1 MIHAVF
7 FDIGGT
13 VHTQDATP
21 ESDRDYIRRLW
32 CFLHMNHIYTAET
45 PEQLLEHINAG
56 AKAYKSYTEQEL
68 IELPPDMIWQKFFLK
83 DFDIPAEK
91 LAGLGEELCYMFDRY
106 RKHIVKREG
115 LKETLEALRQR
126 GYRLGV
132 ISNLMST
139 TFVPRI
145 LEEHGIA
152 QYFETITMS
161 SVCGIRKPR
170 PEIFEIALNEMR
182 IGKEQAAYVGDT
194 ISRDVRGVRNAGWP
208 LMIQTYLIVFP
219 LLDMISTSFTLAQ
232 KDARLA
238 GGTAGSFT
246 LYYWQRL
253 LGSALTK
260 QMLLQPLL
268 NSLLIGVC
276 VSFFAILI
284 GSVLAWLMVRTDLPF
299 KPFFSLAVII
309 PYMIPS
315 WCKSQAWLTMFK
327 TERIGGAPGFL
338 MSLGINVPDWLA
350 YGPIAIITVLS
361 LHYYA
366 YAYLLVSA
374 ALNSIN
380 SELEEMGEIQG
391 AGKATI
397 LRKIT
402 FPLVLPAML
411 SAVILTFSKA
421 IGTFGVIN
429 YLGSKVNFVTLSS
442 QLYMNS
448 KSQNTQTAFAMALI
462 MICIASISVFVN
474 QKLIGSR
481 KSYATIGGKGGRS
494 TPIRLGKHKPL
505 ITAVLFLFF
514 VFGIIMPIAL
524 LILESFM
531 LRQGDYSLS
540 NLTLHYWIGDPIATV
555 MEGQPGIFKNANFIN
570 SLINSLK
577 LTFVNGVFGTI
588 FGQIIGYICA
598 KGRGKLHGKVVEQLV
613 FIPYLIPSIAFG
625 GIFLSMFS
633 APQQLFGVTLV
644 PSLYGTF
651 ALLTITSVVKHLPFA
666 SRAGTSNMLQIGGEL
681 EEAAEIAGAGFFKRF
696 IRIVFPLSKGGFVSG
711 FMLIFVSIM
720 KELDLIILLMTP
732 KTSTL
737 PYLAFQYQNSNSPQ
751 ASDCVAIVMFSIV
764 FLVYALANIFGD
776 ADLAKSMG
784 G

>member
-1 MIHAVF
+1 MKPK
-7 FDIGGT
+7 D
-13 VHTQDATP
+13 QNY
-21 ESDRDYIRRLW
+21 SKSRRLKNQIKAVVTNPYN
-32 CFLHMNHIYTAET
+32 LIVLIAIV
-45 PEQLLEHINAG
+45 LL
-56 AKAYKSYTEQEL
+56 
-68 IELPPDMIWQKFFLK
+68 
-83 DFDIPAEK
+83 
-91 LAGLGEELCYMFDRY
+91 
-106 RKHIVKREG
+106 
-115 LKETLEALRQR
+115 
-126 GYRLGV
+126 
-132 ISNLMST
+132 
-139 TFVPRI
+139 
-145 LEEHGIA
+145 
-152 QYFETITMS
+152 
-161 SVCGIRKPR
+161 
-170 PEIFEIALNEMR
+170 
-182 IGKEQAAYVGDT
+182 
-194 ISRDVRGVRNAGWP
+194 
-208 LMIQTYLIVFP
+208 TYLIVFP

-260 QMLLQPLL
+260 QMLLQPLF

-350 YGPIAIITVLS
+350 YGPVAIITVLS

-494 TPIRLGKHKPL
+494 TPVSYTHLDVYKRQVIRSS
-505 ITAVLFLFF
+505 TARW
-514 VFGIIMPIAL
+514 A
-524 LILESFM
+524 
-531 LRQGDYSLS
+531 
-540 NLTLHYWIGDPIATV
+540 
-555 MEGQPGIFKNANFIN
+555 
-570 SLINSLK
+570 
-577 LTFVNGVFGTI
+577 
-588 FGQIIGYICA
+588 
-598 KGRGKLHGKVVEQLV
+598 
-613 FIPYLIPSIAFG
+613 
-625 GIFLSMFS
+625 
-633 APQQLFGVTLV
+633 
-644 PSLYGTF
+644 
-651 ALLTITSVVKHLPFA
+651 
-666 SRAGTSNMLQIGGEL
+666 TSNM
-681 EEAAEIAGAGFFKRF
+681 AM
-696 IRIVFPLSKGGFVSG
+696 LSS
-711 FMLIFVSIM
+711 
-720 KELDLIILLMTP
+720 
-732 KTSTL
+732 
-737 PYLAFQYQNSNSPQ
+737 
-751 ASDCVAIVMFSIV
+751 
-764 FLVYALANIFGD
+764 
-776 ADLAKSMG
+776 
-784 G
+784 

>member
-1 MIHAVF
+1 MKPK
-7 FDIGGT
+7 D
-13 VHTQDATP
+13 QNY
-21 ESDRDYIRRLW
+21 SKSRRLK
-32 CFLHMNHIYTAET
+32 N
-45 PEQLLEHINAG
+45 QL
-56 AKAYKSYTEQEL
+56 KAVVTNPYNVIVL
-68 IELPPDMIWQKFFLK
+68 I
-83 DFDIPAEK
+83 A
-91 LAGLGEELCYMFDRY
+91 
-106 RKHIVKREG
+106 IV
-115 LKETLEALRQR
+115 LL
-126 GYRLGV
+126 
-132 ISNLMST
+132 
-139 TFVPRI
+139 
-145 LEEHGIA
+145 
-152 QYFETITMS
+152 
-161 SVCGIRKPR
+161 
-170 PEIFEIALNEMR
+170 
-182 IGKEQAAYVGDT
+182 
-194 ISRDVRGVRNAGWP
+194 
-208 LMIQTYLIVFP
+208 TYLIVLP
-219 LLDMISTSFTLAQ
+219 LLDMISTTFTLAQ
-232 KDARLA
+232 RDVRQSGGVA
-238 GGTAGSFT
+238 GAFT

-253 LGSALTK
+253 LASNLTTK
-260 QMLLQPLL
+260 LLVQPLL
-268 NSLLIGVC
+268 NSLLIGFC
-276 VSFFAILI
+276 VSVCAITI

-299 KPFFSLAVII
+299 KKFFSLAVII

-327 TERIGGAPGFL
+327 TERIGGSPGFL

-350 YGPIAIITVLS
+350 YGPVAIITVLS

-366 YAYLLVSA
+366 YAYLLVSS

-391 AGKATI
+391 AGKAMI

-494 TPIRLGKHKPL
+494 TPIRLGAQKPIITIVL
-505 ITAVLFLFF
+505 IAFFAV
-514 VFGIIMPIAL
+514 GIIMPIL
-524 LILESFM
+524 ILILESFM
-531 LRQGDYSLS
+531 LKQGTYSLA
-540 NLTLHYWIGDPIATV
+540 NFTTYYWVGDGSRKEI
-555 MEGQPGIFKNANFIN
+555 MEGLPGIFRNPNFIN
-570 SLINSLK
+570 ALINSLK
-577 LTFVNGVFGTI
+577 LTFVNGIFGTI

-598 KGRGKLHGKVVEQLV
+598 KGRGKLHGRVVEQLV

-633 APQQLFGVTLV
+633 RPQTLFGVTLV

-681 EEAAEIAGAGFFKRF
+681 EEAAAIAGAGFFKRF
-696 IRIVFPLSKGGFVSG
+696 VRIVFPLSKGGFISG

-720 KELDLIILLMTP
+720 KELDLIILIMTP

-737 PYLAFQYQNSNSPQ
+737 PYLAFQYSNGNSPQ
-751 ASDCVAIVMFSIV
+751 ASNCVAIVMFSIV

>member
-1 MIHAVF
+1 MKPKE
-7 FDIGGT
+7 
-13 VHTQDATP
+13 QNY
-21 ESDRDYIRRLW
+21 SRSRRLKNQVKAVVTNPYNVIV
-32 CFLHMNHIYTAET
+32 LIAIV
-45 PEQLLEHINAG
+45 LL
-56 AKAYKSYTEQEL
+56 
-68 IELPPDMIWQKFFLK
+68 
-83 DFDIPAEK
+83 
-91 LAGLGEELCYMFDRY
+91 
-106 RKHIVKREG
+106 
-115 LKETLEALRQR
+115 
-126 GYRLGV
+126 
-132 ISNLMST
+132 
-139 TFVPRI
+139 
-145 LEEHGIA
+145 
-152 QYFETITMS
+152 
-161 SVCGIRKPR
+161 
-170 PEIFEIALNEMR
+170 
-182 IGKEQAAYVGDT
+182 
-194 ISRDVRGVRNAGWP
+194 
-208 LMIQTYLIVFP
+208 TYLIVLP

-238 GGTAGSFT
+238 GGQAGDFT
-246 LYYWQRL
+246 LYYWHRL
-253 LGSALTK
+253 LASELTG
-260 QMLLQPLL
+260 QMLVEPLL
-268 NSLLIGVC
+268 NSLLIGFC

-299 KPFFSLAVII
+299 KKFFSLAVII

-338 MSLGINVPDWLA
+338 MSLGIDVPDWLA
-350 YGPIAIITVLS
+350 YGPVAIIIVLS

-448 KSQNTQTAFAMALI
+448 KSQNTQTAFAMALLLI
-462 MICIASISVFVN
+462 AIASISVFIN

-494 TPIRLGKHKPL
+494 TLIRLGAQKPL
-505 ITAVLFLFF
+505 ITVILF
-514 VFGIIMPIAL
+514 VFFIVGIIMPIAL

-531 LRQGDYSLS
+531 LREGSYSLS
-540 NLTLHYWIGDPIATV
+540 NFTLHYWIGDPVPTI
-555 MEGQPGIFKNANFIN
+555 MEGLPGIFKNDDFIN

-577 LTFVNGVFGTI
+577 LTFVNGIFGTI

-598 KGRGKLHGKVVEQLV
+598 KGRGKLHGKIVEQLV

-633 APQQLFGVTLV
+633 KPQMLFGVTLI

-651 ALLTITSVVKHLPFA
+651 ALLTLVSVVKHLPFA
-666 SRAGTSNMLQIGGEL
+666 SRAGTSNMLR
-681 EEAAEIAGAGFFKRF
+681 KV
-696 IRIVFPLSKGGFVSG
+696 RISRRVSR
-711 FMLIFVSIM
+711 
-720 KELDLIILLMTP
+720 P
-732 KTSTL
+732 R
-737 PYLAFQYQNSNSPQ
+737 
-751 ASDCVAIVMFSIV
+751 
-764 FLVYALANIFGD
+764 
-776 ADLAKSMG
+776 
-784 G
+784 

>member
-1 MIHAVF
+1 MKPK
-7 FDIGGT
+7 D
-13 VHTQDATP
+13 QNY
-21 ESDRDYIRRLW
+21 SKSRRLKNQIKAVVTNPYNVIV
-32 CFLHMNHIYTAET
+32 LIAIV
-45 PEQLLEHINAG
+45 LL
-56 AKAYKSYTEQEL
+56 
-68 IELPPDMIWQKFFLK
+68 
-83 DFDIPAEK
+83 
-91 LAGLGEELCYMFDRY
+91 
-106 RKHIVKREG
+106 
-115 LKETLEALRQR
+115 
-126 GYRLGV
+126 
-132 ISNLMST
+132 
-139 TFVPRI
+139 
-145 LEEHGIA
+145 
-152 QYFETITMS
+152 
-161 SVCGIRKPR
+161 
-170 PEIFEIALNEMR
+170 
-182 IGKEQAAYVGDT
+182 
-194 ISRDVRGVRNAGWP
+194 
-208 LMIQTYLIVFP
+208 TYLIVLP

-238 GGTAGSFT
+238 GGAAGDFT

-253 LGSALTK
+253 LGSSLTK
-260 QMLLQPLL
+260 QMLVQPLL

-276 VSFFAILI
+276 VSFFAIMI

-338 MSLGINVPDWLA
+338 MSLGVNVPDWLA
-350 YGPIAIITVLS
+350 YGPVAIISVLS

-380 SELEEMGEIQG
+380 SEIQG

-402 FPLVLPAML
+402 LPLVLPSML
-411 SAVILTFSKA
+411 SAIILTFSKA

-494 TPIRLGKHKPL
+494 TPLRLGKHKPIITLVL
-505 ITAVLFLFF
+505 IVFF
-514 VFGIIMPIAL
+514 IFGIIMPIAL

-540 NLTLHYWIGDPIATV
+540 NLTLHYWVGDPIANV
-555 MEGQPGIFKNANFIN
+555 MEGQPGIFKNENFIN

-633 APQQLFGVTLV
+633 TPQQIGGVTLV

-666 SRAGTSNMLQIGGEL
+666 SRAGTANMLQIGGEL

-696 IRIVFPLSKGGFVSG
+696 VRIVFPLSKGGFISG